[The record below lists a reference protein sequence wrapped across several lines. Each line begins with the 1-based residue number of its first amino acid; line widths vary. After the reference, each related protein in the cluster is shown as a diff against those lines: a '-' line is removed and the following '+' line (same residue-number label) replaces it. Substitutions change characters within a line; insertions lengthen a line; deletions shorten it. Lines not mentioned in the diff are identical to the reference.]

1 MEKKMQM
8 TWSCA
13 IRTTTLIALIFSAG
27 FTFAEELLYDVT
39 FDEPEHTVGNPPT
52 IGFGPAPRKTPTS
65 IGFGQDTL
73 DSDSVYVVDS
83 YLGLERPVEMSA
95 VDPVQDDKKMGG
107 ATMNFLLSDPS
118 LPHYQSV
125 RVSFDIVFDTPA
137 PFADDAAAFFDA
149 PTIHRVGFKADGRIT
164 AYSPV
169 GQTEVTIGDY
179 SANEILKVEMTFDV
193 TNNFWSVRIQGI
205 QVFQGT
211 AQYAGNLNFRIAST
225 TASPTVVNRFYVDNV
240 RIVGNPNP
248 PAQCVAQYAYHSNWS
263 GPGTPP
269 WNAIDQGKTLAVEG
283 SYPVALTYDNLL
295 NNGGGVTGL
304 VFDILDLA
312 STSLTASDF
321 RFQMSPQGTFEP
333 VANPPGTWP
342 EAPAPSSITVAP
354 GSPARVLVQW
364 PSNAISNRWLRVTLK
379 ETLHTGLE
387 APVTYYIGH
396 LLGETTGP
404 ANGVYTVSFSDITEI
419 RNVVGQSV
427 NASSIADIDKNG
439 TVSFADISLMRP
451 NVGNQL
457 SNITIPASSN

>member
-1 MEKKMQM
+1 MQM

-13 IRTTTLIALIFSAG
+13 IRATTLIALIFSAG

-52 IGFGPAPRKTPTS
+52 IGFGPTPRKTPTATS
-65 IGFGQDTL
+65 IGLAPDTNAE
-73 DSDSVYVVDS
+73 YVVASFLSMDQP
-83 YLGLERPVEMSA
+83 LEMRVF
-95 VDPVQDDKKMGG
+95 DPVQGDIFLGG
-107 ATMNFLLSDPS
+107 PQLVFDLSDPE
-118 LPHYQSV
+118 LPEHQVY
-125 RVSFDIVFDTPA
+125 RASFDIAFNS
-137 PFADDAAAFFDA
+137 FASSPNGASVFFDA
-149 PTIHRVGFKADGRIT
+149 PGIHRLTFKADGSIT
-164 AYSPV
+164 VYSV
-169 GQTEVTIGDY
+169 VSQSEVVIGNYAINQVISVVMFFDKTM
-179 SANEILKVEMTFDV
+179 SSWKVRLNGVQAFE
-193 TNNFWSVRIQGI
+193 GP
-205 QVFQGT
+205 
-211 AQYAGNLNFRIAST
+211 AQYFGSLSFRFAAT
-225 TASPTVVNRFYVDNV
+225 TFSPSIVNRFYVDNV

-248 PAQCVAQYAYHSNWS
+248 PAQCVAQYAYYSNWTGS
-263 GPGTPP
+263 GTPL
-269 WNAIDQGKTLAVEG
+269 WNAIDQGKSLAVEG
-283 SYPVALTYDNLL
+283 SAPVALTYDNLL

-304 VFDILDLA
+304 IFDILDLA

-321 RFQMSPQGTFEP
+321 LFQVSPQGAFEP
-333 VANPPGTWP
+333 IANPPGTWP